1 MTRRLLIT
9 LISMVATIAAIAQTS
24 VELSVPRAAYAG
36 EPFSISVTVI
46 NPDGSVSTPAA
57 PSLPGC
63 RLAGGPAVSRA
74 SSATNYN
81 GHRQTTEMVSY
92 TYTYVADSES
102 TVKVPSVNV
111 SVGGKTFS
119 TQPAQFTVEAER
131 PARSNPY
138 SGGGSRTSGRRPAQQ
153 AGDFE
158 ISPNELFMQF
168 ALSSSSVYEMQALR
182 CDLKIY
188 STNQQIEGLTAS
200 ELPKFDGCL
209 IEPLPAVTNI
219 SWTPEQINGRT
230 VYSAVIYSV
239 LLYPQRS
246 GELKISGGKYTV
258 TAYREVM
265 VQDFMMYRPYVETK
279 EVELTPRQSVI
290 KVKPLPEPRPA
301 DFSGAVGN
309 FSISAELVGSNFRS
323 NEAGSVIYTIR
334 GTGNI
339 KYFSDPTV
347 DFPDEFEVYE
357 PNTDTDARISGANMT
372 GTRTIEY
379 TFVPRSPGSFTIGAM
394 PFTYFNPSSG
404 SYVTDTVDGFTLDV
418 EQGSTV
424 SSALPGS
431 NKQDV
436 KPKNTDINYIR
447 PGADKPSK
455 APDYAAASPIF
466 WAMYPLLLLLFV
478 AGAATYRRRIT
489 ADPDGRRL
497 KGAGKVARKRLAKA
511 GKFLRAKHYDAYY
524 EELLR
529 AMNSYL
535 SDKLQIPAS
544 QLSRDKVIDT
554 LARREAPQELQQSVI
569 NIINDCEMARYTPLT
584 PDAADATYADA
595 RKAIDAIERLKP

>member
-1 MTRRLLIT
+1 MTRRLFISLIC
-9 LISMVATIAAIAQTS
+9 IAATIAAVAQTS

-36 EPFSISVTVI
+36 EPFSISVTVV

-57 PSLPGC
+57 PTISGC
-63 RLAGGPAVSRA
+63 RLTGGPAVSRA
-74 SSATNYN
+74 SSATIIN
-81 GHRQTTEMVSY
+81 GHRQTTEMHSY
-92 TYTYVADSES
+92 TYTYVAESEG
-102 TVKVPSVNV
+102 TVKVPSITVN
-111 SVGGKTFS
+111 VGGKNFS
-119 TQPAQFTVEAER
+119 TQPGQFNVEADR
-131 PARSNPY
+131 PTQRNPY
-138 SGGGSRTSGRRPAQQ
+138 SGGNPRSSGRQPMQQ

-168 ALSSSSVYEMQALR
+168 SLSSSSVYEMQPLR
-182 CDLKIY
+182 CDVKIY

-200 ELPKFDGCL
+200 ELPKFDGFL
-209 IEPLPAVTNI
+209 IEPLPSVTNI
-219 SWTPEQINGRT
+219 SWVPEQINGRT

-239 LLYPQRS
+239 LLYPQRA
-246 GELKISGGKYTV
+246 GDLKISGGKYTV

-265 VQDFMMYRPYVETK
+265 VQDFIMYRPYIETK
-279 EVELTPRQSVI
+279 EVELVPRQSVI
-290 KVKPLPEPRPA
+290 KVKPLPEPKPA

-309 FSISAELVGSNFRS
+309 FRISAELVGSQFRS
-323 NEAGSVIYTIR
+323 NEAGSIIYTIE

-357 PNTDTDARISGANMT
+357 PNTNTDARISGANMT

-379 TFVPRSPGSFTIGAM
+379 TFVPRSPGQFTIGSM

-404 SYVTDTVDGFTLDV
+404 SYITETVDGFTLDI
-418 EQGSTV
+418 EQGSAISAG
-424 SSALPGS
+424 SSDF

-436 KPKNTDINYIR
+436 KTKNTDINYIK
-447 PGADKPSK
+447 PGADKASK
-455 APDYAAASPIF
+455 APEYVAASPIF
-466 WAMYPLLLLLFV
+466 WAMFPVLLLLFV
-478 AGAATYRRRIT
+478 AGTAIYHRKST

-524 EELLR
+524 EELLQ

-569 NIINDCEMARYTPLT
+569 NILNDCEMARYTPLT

-595 RKAIDAIERLKP
+595 RKAIDAIERLKS